1 MLTTEKST
9 YSRDGFMSQLR
20 EHWAGVSL
28 PGDYTLEQWL
38 GGDESAVFF
47 QTSLASGNRA
57 VVKLVP
63 EGIVDGDAQLELWGR
78 TRQLRH
84 PNLIEFLDCGRAAHD
99 GETVVYGV
107 FESPDDMLASALS
120 QAPLNEAESR
130 EVLDSVLGALAH
142 LHAQGLAHGAIDP
155 EHIVAVGDRVKLSTD
170 GLRVGDAAS
179 YAHDVLLLGELW
191 QQSLMSASPK
201 SAEIVAHATDPKLG
215 TRWSVSYTHL
225 TLPTILRV

>member
-38 GGDESAVFF
+38 GSDESAVFF

-99 GETVVYGV
+99 
-107 FESPDDMLASALS
+107 
-120 QAPLNEAESR
+120 
-130 EVLDSVLGALAH
+130 
-142 LHAQGLAHGAIDP
+142 
-155 EHIVAVGDRVKLSTD
+155 
-170 GLRVGDAAS
+170 
-179 YAHDVLLLGELW
+179 
-191 QQSLMSASPK
+191 
-201 SAEIVAHATDPKLG
+201 
-215 TRWSVSYTHL
+215 
-225 TLPTILRV
+225 